1 MNIEHVRKILTFLKT
16 KHNETF
22 AKTIRIIEAEMLK
35 CRLCGMTKEMKT
47 YGNILINTLLE
58 GRKIVVDEKRAW
70 LVNFTI
76 TGEGL

>member
-1 MNIEHVRKILTFLKT
+1 MSPLRYDQR
-16 KHNETF
+16 NEN
-22 AKTIRIIEAEMLK
+22 
-35 CRLCGMTKEMKT
+35 
-47 YGNILINTLLE
+47 GNILINTLLE

>member
-47 YGNILINTLLE
+47 AT
-58 GRKIVVDEKRAW
+58 
-70 LVNFTI
+70 F
-76 TGEGL
+76 